1 MAKVLVIDD
10 DPSLLRA
17 LRLGLQAG
25 GHEVVTAANGAQG
38 ISATA
43 VASPDIVV
51 LDLGL
56 PDLDG
61 LAVCR
66 RIREWSEV
74 PIIILSASGTED
86 RKVAALN
93 GGADDYVTKP
103 FGMAELEA
111 RIRTA
116 IRHRTGQPADTSPAS
131 LTVGELELDFVH
143 HEASDRGAKIDLT
156 TKEFEVLSYLARHS
170 PKTCTH
176 QMILHAVWGPGYG
189 REAHYVHAYVHRLRH
204 KLGDEEGMIRTTP
217 GVGYR
222 LDPDS
227 RNAPAGAEESRPAA
241 GG

>member
-17 LRLGLQAG
+17 LRLGLKAG
-25 GHEVVTAANGAQG
+25 GHEVVAAADGEHG
-38 ISATA
+38 ISQTA
-43 VASPDIVV
+43 LTSPDVVV

-66 RIREWSEV
+66 RIRSWSEV
-74 PIIILSASGTED
+74 PIIILSASGSED

-116 IRHRTGQPADTSPAS
+116 IRHSRSEADEVSPS
-131 LTVGELELDFVH
+131 TLTVGDSISTSSITRPTGRAPRSTSPPRSSMSSPSWPATLD
-143 HEASDRGAKIDLT
+143 
-156 TKEFEVLSYLARHS
+156 
-170 PKTCTH
+170 
-176 QMILHAVWGPGYG
+176 
-189 REAHYVHAYVHRLRH
+189 
-204 KLGDEEGMIRTTP
+204 
-217 GVGYR
+217 
-222 LDPDS
+222 
-227 RNAPAGAEESRPAA
+227 APAPTR
-241 GG
+241 

>member
-38 ISATA
+38 LSTTA

-74 PIIILSASGTED
+74 PIIILSASGSED

-116 IRHRTGQPADTSPAS
+116 IRHRSGERQESAPLTI
-131 LTVGELELDFVH
+131 TVGSLELDLVH
-143 HEASDRGAKIDLT
+143 HEASIHERKVDLT
-156 TKEFEVLSYLARHS
+156 TKEFDVLAYLARHS

-176 QMILHAVWGPGYG
+176 QMILHSVWGSGYG

-204 KLGDEEGMIRTTP
+204 KLGEHEGMIRTTP
-217 GVGYR
+217 GVGYF
-222 LDPDS
+222 LDPEIRDVQPVPEDG
-227 RNAPAGAEESRPAA
+227 RQAA

>member
-17 LRLGLQAG
+17 LRLGLKAG
-25 GHEVVTAANGAQG
+25 GHDVVTAVDGEHGMTQ
-38 ISATA
+38 TA
-43 VASPDIVV
+43 IHSPDIVV

-61 LAVCR
+61 LAVCK
-66 RIREWSEV
+66 RIRQWSEV
-74 PIIILSASGTED
+74 PIIILSASGSEE

-116 IRHRTGQPADTSPAS
+116 IRHRANAPEEAPAS
-131 LTVGELELDFVH
+131 AVTVGLLDLDLVH
-143 HEASDRGAKIDLT
+143 HETHLDGASIDLT
-156 TKEFEVLSYLARHS
+156 TKEFEVLSFLARHAG
-170 PKTCTH
+170 KTCTH
-176 QMILHAVWGPGYG
+176 QMILSAVWGAGYG
-189 REAHYVHAYVHRLRH
+189 SEAGYLHAYVHRLRQ
-204 KLGDEEGMIRTTP
+204 KLGHSGTLIRTAP
-217 GVGYR
+217 GVGYS

-227 RNAPAGAEESRPAA
+227 ERNSEATA
-241 GG
+241 